1 VGSPYSYSATP
12 MRYQKNGSR
21 LKPIW
26 PSRMQMLGDKAL
38 CGASRSFASGVSRYG
53 ELAHAADLIEQAV

>member
-1 VGSPYSYSATP
+1 